1 MSFTHE
7 VMIQDRD
14 NLMADFFYPY
24 PLNSWTGGRYLSL
37 RTFDI
42 KKLLRLDQLVDKMAH
57 CART

>member
-42 KKLLRLDQLVDKMAH
+42 KKLL
-57 CART
+57 